1 MKKPIDVINETVEEF
16 ESLFIDMLSEKA
28 FNEVK
33 NSNKFTNKETL
44 KTIEE
49 SIQAIIKECIK
60 EETAINKLILQR
72 LRVNYSL
79 HRKKLIESLR
89 KVD

>member
-16 ESLFIDMLSEKA
+16 ESLFIDMLSIKS

-49 SIQAIIKECIK
+49 SIQAIIKECINEDK
-60 EETAINKLILQR
+60 PIHKLILQR
-72 LRVNYSL
+72 LRVNYSK
-79 HRKKLIESLR
+79 HRKILIESL
-89 KVD
+89 KKG